1 MSQVS
6 LVPTNSV
13 DQFWPHLREGFQRS
27 VMKTGGDLTTGDL
40 WVACRSGSAFLLIAH
55 EGDEI
60 RGASI
65 WRPDTW
71 QSGRK
76 LRCLALYGSGMRDWI
91 QDMRDMAARIA
102 KDCGATSLVS
112 EGRLGWQ
119 RVFPKARVL
128 RALYEE
134 QI

>member
-1 MSQVS
+1 MQVS
-6 LVPTNSV
+6 VVPV
-13 DQFWPHLREGFQRS
+13 LHIDQFWPSLREGFHRS

-40 WVACRSGSAFLLIAH
+40 WVACRSGSAFLIVAH
-55 EGDEI
+55 DGDEI

-65 WRPDTW
+65 WRPETW
-71 QSGRK
+71 QSGK
-76 LRCLALYGSGMRDWI
+76 KMRCLALYGAGMKDWI
-91 QDMRDMAARIA
+91 QDMREMAARIA

-119 RVFPKARVL
+119 KVFPKAKVL

-134 QI
+134 AI